1 MNLQE
6 VFSYPIKPDY
16 INRKKKS
23 LKKELEN
30 STQDFLQKKIA
41 ILGGSTTSE
50 IKNILDLFLLNN
62 GIKASFYESA
72 YNQYFEEAV
81 FSTQGIEDFSPDII
95 YIHTTVLNISTF
107 PEISFKEKDINQL
120 VENEIN
126 KFKKIWDSLQDY
138 QCSIIQNNFE
148 YTLDRPLGNL
158 DCYDIHGRTF
168 FINKINSELAYHAS
182 KIKNLYLNDIN
193 YLSSLIGLE
202 NWFDRR
208 MWYQAKFAISVNSI
222 PLLAHN
228 LTKIIN
234 SILGNQ
240 KKCLTLDLDN
250 TCWGGIIGDDG
261 IEKIN
266 LGSDNPIG
274 ESYVEFQKYINE
286 LKNRGILLAINSKN
300 DIKHALQGLEHPDSV
315 LKETHFEII
324 KANWDAKD
332 KNLKLIA
339 QDLNIALQHIV
350 FIDDSPLERDLVTS
364 QLSSVSVPNIQND
377 SSRYIDFI
385 DKNGF
390 FEPISLTEEDIKR
403 ASYYSS
409 NNLRAADQSLFDNY
423 TDFLSS
429 LSMVG
434 IIRPFDVTHIERI
447 HQLINKTNQF
457 NLTTRRYEM
466 GELISILD
474 SDKHITLFGK
484 LNDKYGE
491 NGIVS
496 ILIGEV
502 KKKSCHLNLFLL
514 SCRVFNR
521 TMEHAMFNE
530 FVKISKEKGLDDI
543 YGYYYPTKKNQI
555 VKNLFDDLG
564 FQKIQSKIYE
574 HIWKLDIESFSYCQN
589 QISIQDE

>member
-81 FSTQGIEDFSPDII
+81 FSKQGIEDFAPDII

>member
-16 INRKKKS
+16 IIRKKKS

-81 FSTQGIEDFSPDII
+81 FSKQGIEDFAPDII

-274 ESYVEFQKYINE
+274 ESYVEFQKYIYD

-496 ILIGEV
+496 IMIGEV

>member
-16 INRKKKS
+16 IIRKKKS

-81 FSTQGIEDFSPDII
+81 FSKQGIEDFAPDII

-168 FINKINSELAYHAS
+168 FINKINSGLAYHAS

-564 FQKIQSKIYE
+564 LQKIQSKINE